1 MAKLKRAR
9 TLMAIILIPLCGWVA
24 IVGLVIKPV
33 FWLGAILSI
42 IGGIA
47 IGTVVAYLIRRWW
60 FRRSLAD
67 RMVNVLKD
75 E

>member
-1 MAKLKRAR
+1 MIKLKGAGMV
-9 TLMAIILIPLCGWVA
+9 MAIMLISVCGWVA
-24 IVGLVIKPV
+24 IVGLVIKPP

-60 FRRSLAD
+60 FRRRRLMA
-67 RMVNVLKD
+67 
-75 E
+75 